1 MIIAKSNGN
10 QDGELKGIF
19 QKNNKQLKEK
29 YMNKIVNNLLVLSLL
44 SGMSTASALEN
55 NNIDLNITPL
65 DNDKK
70 VWISIGNDAVN
81 MINNS
86 YSKQFNLT
94 NIQPKQSL
102 LNMAGSQTLTSHNHA
117 INIVSIDE
125 SQLNNLSEFM
135 HDNFKRCGGYI
146 FHESLEAAQQYTTN
160 IALAPQVVTSYTI
173 DNPTGVN
180 SLLDQLSSSN
190 LTSTVN
196 NLSNY
201 NNRYYTSSTGVESA
215 NWLKSHWASISSQR
229 SDINVEFYNHTF
241 QQPSVIATITG
252 TSSSNEIVIIGG
264 HLDSINLSNPN
275 TGNAPGADDNASGI
289 AVVTET
295 LRAIV
300 ASGFKP
306 KRTIKFIGYAA
317 EEVGLRGSK
326 AIAQDYKN
334 QGLNVVGV
342 AQFDM
347 VGYKGTANKDIVFMT
362 DYTNSGQNTFMT
374 QLIDT
379 YLSDISYGY
388 DQCGYGCS
396 DHASWHNQGYPAS
409 MPFESNM
416 SDINSSIHTDNDT
429 SFNSAHALKFARL
442 SATFA
447 AELAKSG
454 EVIIPPNDSV
464 LENNTPRTVSGA
476 SKEEVKFTFEVPTDA
491 TSLNFTTLG
500 GSGDADLYIRF
511 GGEATSSIYD
521 CKSTSATSTETCEIS
536 SIQEGTYHVMVLAW
550 NQISNVNLTASYD
563 TTTIPPDETNILQN
577 NVTKT
582 NLSGARYENLEY
594 TMFVPSG
601 ASNVKFTING
611 GSGDADLFIKFGS
624 KPTSSN
630 YDCRPYIGGNN
641 ETCSVNDNGGT
652 YYIMINGYAEFSR
665 LSLTGSYNPV
675 VSSINTRVKSNIR
688 SAAISAQQNN

>member
-1 MIIAKSNGN
+1 MKKTVK
-10 QDGELKGIF
+10 D
-19 QKNNKQLKEK
+19 
-29 YMNKIVNNLLVLSLL
+29 LLALSLL
-44 SGMSTASALEN
+44 IGTSTVSALEYN
-55 NNIDLNITPL
+55 NSHPNTNTNQQNNHVNQQ
-65 DNDKK
+65 DNNKR
-70 VWISIGNDAVN
+70 VWISIGNDAVS

-94 NIQPKQSL
+94 NIQPKQSVINL
-102 LNMAGSQTLTSHNHA
+102 TGPQTSHNHA
-117 INIVSIDE
+117 INIVNIDE
-125 SQLNNLSEFM
+125 SQLDNLSEFM
-135 HDNFKRCGGYI
+135 HENFKRCGGYI
-146 FHESLEAAQQYTTN
+146 FHESLVAAQQYTAN
-160 IALAPQVVTSYTI
+160 IALTQQVIANYTI

-180 SLLDQLSSSN
+180 SLLNQLSSSN
-190 LTSTVN
+190 LTSTVDT
-196 NLSNY
+196 LSNY
-201 NNRYYTSSTGVESA
+201 NNRYYTSTTGVESA

-229 SDINVEFYNHTF
+229 SDINVELYNHTF
-241 QQPSVIATITG
+241 QQSSVIATITG
-252 TSSSNEIVIIGG
+252 TSNSDEIVIIGG
-264 HLDSINLSNPN
+264 HLDSINLSNPS
-275 TGNAPGADDNASGI
+275 TGTAPGADDNASGI

-334 QGLNVVGV
+334 QGLNIVGV

-416 SDINSSIHTDNDT
+416 SDINGSIHTANDT

-454 EVIIPPNDSV
+454 DVVIPPNDSV

-476 SKEEVKFTFEVPTDA
+476 SKEETRFTFEVPTDA
-491 TSLNFTTLG
+491 TTLSFTTQG

-511 GGEATSSIYD
+511 GAEATTSIYD
-521 CKSTSATSTETCEIS
+521 CKSTSATSSETCDIS
-536 SIQEGTYHVMVLAW
+536 SIQTGTYHVMVLAW

-563 TTTIPPDETNILQN
+563 TATIPPDDTNVLQN
-577 NVTKT
+577 NVSKT
-582 NLSGARYENLEY
+582 DLSGARYENLEY
-594 TMFVPSG
+594 TMVVPSG

-630 YDCRPYIGGNN
+630 YDCRPYISGNN
-641 ETCSVNDNGGT
+641 ETCNVNDNGGT
-652 YYIMINGYAEFSR
+652 YYIMINGYAAFSR
-665 LSLTGSYNPV
+665 LSLTGSYNPAI
-675 VSSINTRVKSNIR
+675 SPTNTRVNSIKR
-688 SAAISAQQNN
+688 SAVISEQQND

>member
-10 QDGELKGIF
+10 QDGVLKDIF
-19 QKNNKQLKEK
+19 QKSNKQLKEK
-29 YMNKIVNNLLVLSLL
+29 CMNKIANNLLVLSLL
-44 SGMSTASALEN
+44 SGMSTASTLEN
-55 NNIDLNITPL
+55 NNIDLNINPL

-70 VWISIGNDAVN
+70 VWISIGNDAVT
-81 MINNS
+81 MINKS

-94 NIQPKQSL
+94 NIQPKQSV
-102 LNMAGSQTLTSHNHA
+102 LNISETPTTLTHNHA

-125 SQLNNLSEFM
+125 DQLNNLSEFM

-190 LTSTVN
+190 LTATVN
-196 NLSNY
+196 TLSNY
-201 NNRYYTSSTGVESA
+201 NNRYYTSSTGVQSA

-229 SDINVEFYNHTF
+229 SDISVELYNHTF

-252 TSSSNEIVIIGG
+252 TSNSNEIVIIGG
-264 HLDSINLSNPN
+264 HLDSINLSNPS
-275 TGNAPGADDNASGI
+275 TSRAPGADDNASGI

-295 LRAIV
+295 LRAII

-334 QGLNVVGV
+334 QGLNIVGV

-347 VGYKGTANKDIVFMT
+347 VGYKGTANKDIFFMT
-362 DYTNSGQNTFMT
+362 DYTNGAQNTFMT

-379 YLSDISYGY
+379 YLSDISYGF

-409 MPFESNM
+409 MPFESTM
-416 SDINSSIHTDNDT
+416 SDINSSIHTANDS

-447 AELAKSG
+447 GELAKSG
-454 EVIIPPNDSV
+454 DVVIPPNDSA
-464 LENNTPRTVSGA
+464 LENNIAVTVNAA
-476 SKEEVKFTFEVPTDA
+476 SKEQTRFTFEVPADA
-491 TSLNFTTLG
+491 SSLNFQTTG

-511 GGEATSSIYD
+511 GAEPTSSIYD
-521 CKSTSATSTETCEIS
+521 CKGTSSTSNETCDITAIET
-536 SIQEGTYHVMVLAW
+536 GTYHVMVLAW
-550 NQISNVNLTASYD
+550 NQISNVSLLPSYD
-563 TTTIPPDETNILQN
+563 TSTIPPDNTNVLQN
-577 NVTKT
+577 NIPKT

-594 TMFVPSG
+594 TMEVPAG
-601 ASNVKFTING
+601 ATNIKFTING
-611 GSGDADLFIKFGS
+611 GSGDADLFVKYAS
-624 KPTSSN
+624 KPTSSS
-630 YDCRPYIGGNN
+630 YDCRPYISGND
-641 ETCSVNDNGGT
+641 ESCSLSNGSGT
-652 YYIMINGYAEFSR
+652 YYIMINGYAAFSG
-665 LSLTGSYNPV
+665 LNITGSYNQG
-675 VSSINTRVKSNIR
+675 INTDIR
-688 SAAISAQQNN
+688 

>member
-1 MIIAKSNGN
+1 MKKTV
-10 QDGELKGIF
+10 KG
-19 QKNNKQLKEK
+19 
-29 YMNKIVNNLLVLSLL
+29 LLALSLL
-44 SGMSTASALEN
+44 IGTSTASALEYN
-55 NNIDLNITPL
+55 NSHPNINQQNNHLNQQ
-65 DNDKK
+65 DNNKK
-70 VWISIGNDAVN
+70 VWISIGNDAVT

-94 NIQPKQSL
+94 NIQPKQSV
-102 LNMAGSQTLTSHNHA
+102 LNLTGPQTLTSHNHD
-117 INIVSIDE
+117 INIVNIEE
-125 SQLNNLSEFM
+125 SQLDNLSEFM
-135 HDNFKRCGGYI
+135 HENFKRCGGYI
-146 FHESLEAAQQYTTN
+146 FHESLAAAQQYTAN
-160 IALAPQVVTSYTI
+160 IPLTQQVIANYTI

-180 SLLDQLSSSN
+180 SLLNQLSSSN

-196 NLSNY
+196 TLSNY

-229 SDINVEFYNHTF
+229 SDINVELYNHTF
-241 QQPSVIATITG
+241 QQSSVIATITG
-252 TSSSNEIVIIGG
+252 TSNSDEIVIIGG

-275 TGNAPGADDNASGI
+275 TGTAPGADDNASGI

-334 QGLNVVGV
+334 QGLNIVGV

-416 SDINSSIHTDNDT
+416 SDINSSIHTASDT

-454 EVIIPPNDSV
+454 DVVIPPNDSV

-476 SKEEVKFTFEVPTDA
+476 SKDEAMFTFEVPTDA
-491 TSLNFTTLG
+491 TSLSFTTQG
-500 GSGDADLYIRF
+500 GSGDADLYVRF
-511 GGEATSSIYD
+511 GAEATTSTYD
-521 CKSTSATSTETCEIS
+521 CKSTSATSTETCDIS
-536 SIQEGTYHVMVLAW
+536 SIQTGTYHVMVLAW

-563 TTTIPPDETNILQN
+563 TATIPPDDTNVLQN
-577 NVTKT
+577 NVSKT
-582 NLSGARYENLEY
+582 DLSGARYENLEY
-594 TMFVPSG
+594 TMVVPSG

-624 KPTSSN
+624 KPTSSD
-630 YDCRPYIGGNN
+630 YDCRPYISGNN
-641 ETCSVNDNGGT
+641 ETCSANDNGGT
-652 YYIMINGYAEFSR
+652 YYIMINGYAAFSR
-665 LSLTGSYNPV
+665 LSLTGSYNPTI
-675 VSSINTRVKSNIR
+675 SPINTRVNSITR
-688 SAAISAQQNN
+688 SAVIAEQHNN